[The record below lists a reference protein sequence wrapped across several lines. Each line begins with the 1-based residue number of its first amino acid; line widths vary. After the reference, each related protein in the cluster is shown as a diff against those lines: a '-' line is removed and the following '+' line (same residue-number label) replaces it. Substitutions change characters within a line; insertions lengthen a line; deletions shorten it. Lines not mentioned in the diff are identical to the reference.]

1 MIVTA
6 VISIKYYR
14 GDIMDEQ
21 FIRDRLSF
29 LRTQKGISEY
39 KMSKS
44 YIQSISNGRALPSLS
59 EFLYICDYLGVTP
72 MEFFDTSST
81 SPLLAHEL
89 SELTKDMCKEDLE
102 ALITMAKRIKA
113 K

>member
-1 MIVTA
+1 MLVGKK
-6 VISIKYYR
+6 VP
-14 GDIMDEQ
+14 D
-21 FIRDRLSF
+21 
-29 LRTQKGISEY
+29 
-39 KMSKS
+39 
-44 YIQSISNGRALPSLS
+44 ISNVARSYGNACMLRSFQGFRARKEIYYYEDEVQDGRALPSLS

>member
-1 MIVTA
+1 
-6 VISIKYYR
+6 
-14 GDIMDEQ
+14 MDEQ

-29 LRTQKGISEY
+29 LRTQKGISE
-39 KMSKS
+39 
-44 YIQSISNGRALPSLS
+44 
-59 EFLYICDYLGVTP
+59 YLGVTP